1 MVNVFEVPVTPQLF
15 RQRECRLN
23 IRCGH
28 WHRRSQQ
35 PDSPVG
41 PKETGKCRIAV
52 AFHPLSAG
60 LSGGGDFSS
69 DTSPEC
75 GCHVGKHMSPPGL
88 SGCPMNIGDLPTLKL
103 QENHGEVVM
112 TPTIRRTP
120 NC

>member
-52 AFHPLSAG
+52 AFHPLSAV
-60 LSGGGDFSS
+60 LSGGGIFHPIPVLSVAA
-69 DTSPEC
+69 TSANT
-75 GCHVGKHMSPPGL
+75 
-88 SGCPMNIGDLPTLKL
+88 CPHLDCRGA
-103 QENHGEVVM
+103 Q
-112 TPTIRRTP
+112 
-120 NC
+120 